1 MTETTFVWPLLI
13 LLSGLL
19 LLWGGG
25 ELLVGGARRLA
36 RLWGMP
42 PLLIGLTVVAFGT
55 SLPELFISLAASWR
69 GHPEIM
75 LGNVVGSN
83 IANIGLVLALSLL
96 LVPLRL
102 SFRTVALELGL
113 LHLVTALLLAL
124 AFYGFFPRLGG
135 VLFVGTLIFYTFQAY
150 RSSSAAKQAA
160 RHQAAEIEH
169 QPRDGGAIIRA
180 LLLVIGG
187 LAALAWGSELFIHG
201 AVAIASYFGVSELVI
216 GLTLAAIGTSLPE
229 LATCL
234 VAIRHRQDALLVG
247 NIIGSNLFNLLM
259 VLGVT
264 ASLMPFALPAVL
276 LARDLPVMLAFSLAL
291 LIILAWRQKMGRLF
305 GGVLLAGYLLYI
317 ALLVVTG

>member
-1 MTETTFVWPLLI
+1 MTETTLLWPLLI

-36 RLWGMP
+36 RLWGMS

-55 SLPELFISLAASWR
+55 SLPELFVSLAASWR

-83 IANIGLVLALSLL
+83 IANIGLILALVLL

-102 SFRTVALELGL
+102 AFRTVVLELGL
-113 LHLVTALLLAL
+113 LHLATALLLAL
-124 AFYGFFPRLGG
+124 AFYGFFPRPVGL
-135 VLFVGTLIFYTFQAY
+135 LFVGALIFYTSWAY
-150 RSSSAAKQAA
+150 RGSNRAGKEAALQ
-160 RHQAAEIEH
+160 QDPEI
-169 QPRDGGAIIRA
+169 QTKPGGGGAVALA
-180 LLLVIGG
+180 LLLVLGG
-187 LAALAWGSELFIHG
+187 LAALAGGAELFIQG
-201 AVAIASYFGVSELVI
+201 AVAVASYFGVAELVI

-234 VAIRHRQDALLVG
+234 VAVRHRQDALVVG

-264 ASLMPFALPAVL
+264 ASLMPFALPPVL
-276 LARDLPVMLAFSLAL
+276 LARDLPVMLAFSLL
-291 LIILAWRQKMGRLF
+291 LLVMLYLRERLSR
-305 GGVLLAGYLLYI
+305 GLGVVLLATYLLYI
-317 ALLVVTG
+317 VSLV